1 MKGTTNSVK
10 YRQLRLE
17 DYSRED
23 RQEAERS
30 ERVYSGSTMS
40 EKEGDGARVDE
51 GIKEME
57 IFKEGEEESLLE
69 TILSRDNLNAAYKKV
84 KRNKGS
90 HGVDGMT
97 VDELASHLAIHGEEI
112 RRTILNGTY
121 KPKPVRRVEIPKPD
135 GGVRLLGIPTVT
147 S

>member
-1 MKGTTNSVK
+1 MKDTTNSVQ

-17 DYSRED
+17 DCSRED
-23 RQEAERS
+23 RQEAEGS
-30 ERVYSGSTMS
+30 ERVYSGSAMS
-40 EKEGDGARVDE
+40 EKEGDSARVDE
-51 GIKEME
+51 GIKEMGT
-57 IFKEGEEESLLE
+57 FKEREEESLLE
-69 TILSRDNLNAAYKKV
+69 RILSRDNLNAAYKKV

-97 VDELASHLAIHGEEI
+97 VDELASYLAIHGEEI